1 MLQSLERGN
10 KTEIDFLN
18 GFIVEKALEYGIATP
33 VNSKI
38 VQIIKEIESGKRKI
52 GLGNFEEF

>member
-1 MLQSLERGN
+1 
-10 KTEIDFLN
+10 
-18 GFIVEKALEYGIATP
+18 LEYGIATP

-52 GLGNFEEF
+52 RLGNFEGVWKELYIIAISISGL

>member
-18 GFIVEKALEYGIATP
+18 GFIVQKGLELGVQTP

-38 VQIIKEIESGKRKI
+38 VQMIKEIESGKRKI